1 MSVEEEDMIGKRIC
15 IIGAGGLG
23 QSVLSL
29 MEMMGRREEVVAF
42 AEEDDFLVIRTLDGL
57 PVVSLSVAKD
67 EGWSFLL
74 AIGSSAARDGVARR
88 LGHGAAFDSCIH
100 ASAVIMDEGKLG
112 EGAIV
117 FPLAYISRNTRIGR
131 HSVIMPG
138 AVIGHDMIIGDA
150 FTASPNV
157 SIGGYAC
164 IGNRVLCGLS
174 ACIRDRISVADDV
187 TVGMGAVVVRD
198 ISRPGIYMGNPARL
212 CPVGA
217 SEASQ

>member
-1 MSVEEEDMIGKRIC
+1 MVGKRIC

-67 EGWSFLL
+67 KGWSFIL

-88 LGHGAAFDSCIH
+88 LGRGVKFDSCIH
-100 ASAVIMDEGKLG
+100 NSAVIMGQGKLG

-117 FPLAYISRNTRIGR
+117 FPLAYISRNSRIGR
-131 HSVIMPG
+131 HTVIMPG
-138 AVIGHDMIIGDA
+138 AVIGHDVIIGDA

-174 ACIRDRISVADDV
+174 ACFRDRISVTDDV

-198 ISRPGIYMGNPARL
+198 ISRPGIYTGNPARL
-212 CPVGA
+212 SPAGI